1 MNPPGFGGYFFAFG
15 KRPACV
21 NEKRTESVDSWKGG
35 LCIKNLLTIAGSDC
49 SGGAGIQADLKT
61 FAAHGAYGM
70 SVIVSVV
77 AENTSR
83 VLSVRDLEPDVI
95 SSQIDAVFEDI
106 RVDGVKIGMLSGVE
120 QMRAV
125 AQKLRQYRPQGT
137 VLDPVMV
144 AKGGCA
150 LMHPEALQT
159 LKEELLPLADVLTP
173 NLPEAE
179 ALTGEKIET
188 SEERRRAAEKICRM
202 GAKSVLL
209 KGGHLSGEAEDLL
222 FDGSRFYRFTHRR
235 IATKNT
241 HGTGCTL
248 SSAIAV
254 NLAEG
259 MPLPDAVRAAKEY
272 VTAAIEHALP
282 IGKGH
287 GPTNHFYFM
296 KGIRQ

>member
-1 MNPPGFGGYFFAFG
+1 M
-15 KRPACV
+15 
-21 NEKRTESVDSWKGG
+21 
-35 LCIKNLLTIAGSDC
+35 KNLLTIAGSDC

-83 VLSVRDLEPDVI
+83 VLSVCDLEPSVI
-95 SSQIDAVFEDI
+95 GDQLDAVFEDI
-106 RVDGVKIGMLSGVE
+106 RVDGVKIGMLSGSA

-125 AQKLRQYRPQGT
+125 ARKLRQYGPPGV

-150 LMHPEALQT
+150 LMHPNALQT
-159 LKEELLPLADVLTP
+159 LREELLPLSYVLTP

-179 ALTGEKIET
+179 ALTGIKIET
-188 SEERRRAAEKICRM
+188 LDGRKRAAERLRRM
-202 GAKSVLL
+202 GAENVLL
-209 KGGHLSGEAEDLL
+209 KGGHLSGDAEDLL
-222 FDGSRFYRFTHRR
+222 FDGNEFTIFTHER
-235 IATKNT
+235 IETDNT

-248 SSAIAV
+248 SSAIAA

-259 MPLPDAVRAAKEY
+259 MSVPEAARAAKEY

-282 IGKGH
+282 VGKGH

-296 KGIRQ
+296 KGIRR